1 VNPRTEIWLS
11 IVTKKGEKE
20 GIKGN
25 GKKERYR
32 RGKRKG
38 VKKWGK

>member
-1 VNPRTEIWLS
+1 MAKYSNQEM
-11 IVTKKGEKE
+11 EKE

-25 GKKERYR
+25 GKNGRCR